1 MKTPNDSL
9 TAIPAAL
16 AESLAKAAPSI
27 CFLVSRDIDESYK
40 WDGDGPDP
48 RDEGFDPYDV
58 DVTARIIV
66 RGQIVQ
72 GSASLGGC
80 YFRSDEPTGE
90 IHGYLVQMLGEALE
104 NLSRTLSR
112 NFFAGR
118 AFEEVEAAHA
128 FVREELHRRYAEQM
142 AAR

>member
-9 TAIPAAL
+9 TALPVAL
-16 AESLAKAAPSI
+16 AEGLAKAAPSI
-27 CFLVSRDIDESYK
+27 CFLVSRGIDEGYT

-48 RDEGFDPYDV
+48 RNDGFDPYDV
-58 DVTARIIV
+58 DVTARFIV
-66 RGQIVQ
+66 RDKIVQ

-90 IHGYLVQMLGEALE
+90 IHGYLVQMIEEALE
-104 NLSRTLSR
+104 NLSRALSR

-128 FVREELHRRYAEQM
+128 FIREELRRRYAEQM